1 MIVQNVSEDGYT
13 DLSFTV
19 ATGDIE
25 KVSSIGELIK
35 GAVGAEEVTLDD
47 NIAKVSIVGDGMR
60 SHPGVALKVFQTL
73 GDKGINMKMISTS
86 EIKISVIVDKSR
98 AGDAVIALHDAFD
111 LGNDKG
117 NTNGL

>member
-1 MIVQNVSEDGYT
+1 
-13 DLSFTV
+13 
-19 ATGDIE
+19 
-25 KVSSIGELIK
+25 
-35 GAVGAEEVTLDD
+35 
-47 NIAKVSIVGDGMR
+47 
-60 SHPGVALKVFQTL
+60 
-73 GDKGINMKMISTS
+73 MISTS